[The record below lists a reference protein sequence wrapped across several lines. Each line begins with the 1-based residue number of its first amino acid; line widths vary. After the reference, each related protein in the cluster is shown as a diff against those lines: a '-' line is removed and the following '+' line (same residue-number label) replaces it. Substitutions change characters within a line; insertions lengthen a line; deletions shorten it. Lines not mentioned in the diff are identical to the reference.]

1 MMAAKTDDS
10 VLVELNHTNRT
21 FFFIVLVLVL
31 KRFTLN
37 VFVLLELLVCSFLQ
51 VVFYFFGELD

>member
-21 FFFIVLVLVL
+21 FFFVVLVLVL
-31 KRFTLN
+31 KRFVLN

-51 VVFYFFGELD
+51 VVFYFSGELD

>member
-10 VLVELNHTNRT
+10 VLVEFNHTNRT
-21 FFFIVLVLVL
+21 FFFVVLVLVL
-31 KRFTLN
+31 KRFVLN

-51 VVFYFFGELD
+51 VVFYFSGELD